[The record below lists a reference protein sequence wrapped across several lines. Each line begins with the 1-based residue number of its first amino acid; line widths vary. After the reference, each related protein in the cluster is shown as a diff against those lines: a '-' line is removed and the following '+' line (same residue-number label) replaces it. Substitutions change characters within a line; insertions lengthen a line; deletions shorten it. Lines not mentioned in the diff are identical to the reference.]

1 MKTKQIIQT
10 NLLFF
15 ARYFKLVALA
25 ILIAVAVIVGSLV
38 IGDSVRSSLVKRVQ
52 ERLGNTESVIFTQ
65 HTFLNEDFLLQPIFK
80 SSARGILLANGF
92 IPANGTLIPVM
103 VWGVDD
109 MNIPAGSAIIN
120 NALHEE
126 LNMGIPDDLVL
137 RLPAKGMVPSGSMF
151 VTENYTT
158 SLRLQVTKIADAE
171 EGGNISLK
179 NEQAL
184 PFNLFVNRKE
194 LAQTMDMQGK
204 INLILSDNKIS
215 AGSLQKVWNYNASG
229 LSVQQRNGFSEILS
243 DRVFL
248 QKDVVDNIKAHNAS
262 ANRMFSYLANA
273 LNSAKASVPYSF
285 ITASDSYKNEPLK
298 KDEIILSDYTA
309 NKLKVSV
316 GDPVSV
322 QFYTSK
328 DFKTLE
334 TDSVLL
340 HVKQIVPLADLQ
352 ADTTLSANFP
362 GISDVERC
370 TEWNSD
376 LPINMDLI
384 TKEDERYWEQ
394 YRTTPKAILP
404 YKAVADKWG
413 NAFGIATG
421 VRVYNS
427 SPDLSSLQPQMFGIQ
442 VIYPREAGIYAA
454 KNGVDFSGLFIALG
468 FFIIISAMLLM
479 IIPLSEM
486 LYQREDE
493 LSLLKSLG
501 YTTKR
506 IHALLWKES
515 VPVVLIASVLGVITG
530 LIYTMV
536 VMWLLGSFWKGATH
550 TEGFSVYPHWIT
562 LISGFA
568 IGIVLS
574 LVVLHRVI
582 SNNLKEKTP
591 KKRSGQKS
599 LLLKKWLLLGL
610 SLITLFVALYNIFIL
625 TSVILFSV
633 VGVLLMI
640 TFALLGDYFI
650 CTKGKA
656 SEHTFS
662 PAKMI
667 FRTLYANRKQ
677 SLMAYISLAFGVFT
691 VFSVGLN
698 RQGFSDSSQIS
709 KATGGYSLWCESS
722 IPVYHNIN
730 TRAGRKKLNLQ
741 ELPRQA
747 GILQCLRYSA
757 DEASCLNLNKVA
769 TPSVLGIDLQ
779 KLFKVPL
786 AIQNSIYGQS
796 GDALVK
802 RFKKADNHIIP
813 ALIDATVLQWSLAK
827 RLGDTLYY
835 TSEDGERVGMLLAGT
850 LPNTIFQGYILIDQ
864 HLFSEIWPTIKGSE
878 LWLMDVGPDK
888 TEEVKTL
895 VSQAMHEYG
904 VRVTTTSDRLK
915 QFYSVTDTYLTI
927 FLTLG
932 GIGLL
937 LGIFAFIIVIRKNL
951 NIRQKEIAFYSTLG
965 FRSSVIKDIL
975 YHENRIVP
983 LYAIATGIVSAVI
996 GIGTNY
1002 INVNTGIWLTAS
1014 VFTLLFVLLTIV
1026 FVKQMI
1032 KREMRLKERT
1042 G

>member
-1 MKTKQIIQT
+1 VKTKQIIQT
-10 NLLFF
+10 NLVFF

-52 ERLGNTESVIFTQ
+52 ERLGNTETVIFTQ
-65 HTFLNEDFLLQPIFK
+65 NTFLNKELLSQPIFK
-80 SSARGILLANGF
+80 SSARGALLTNGF
-92 IPANGTLIPVM
+92 IPANGSLIPIM

-109 MNIPAGSAIIN
+109 MDIPGGSAIIN
-120 NALHEE
+120 NALRKE
-126 LNMGIPDDLVL
+126 LNIDASDDLVL

-151 VTENYTT
+151 VTKNYTT
-158 SLRLQVTKIADAE
+158 SLRLQLVKTVGAD
-171 EGGNISLK
+171 EGGNVSLK
-179 NEQAL
+179 NEQTL
-184 PFNLFVNRKE
+184 PLNLFVNRKE
-194 LAQTMDMQGK
+194 LAWAMDIQGK
-204 INLILSDNKIS
+204 INLILSADKIS
-215 AGSLQKVWNYNASG
+215 AGSWQKAWDYQTSG
-229 LSVQQRNGFSEILS
+229 LSVQQRNGFSEITS

-273 LNSAKASVPYSF
+273 LNSARASVPYSF
-285 ITASDSYKNEPLK
+285 ITASDSYKNEPLQ

-309 NKLKVSV
+309 NRLKVSV
-316 GDPVSV
+316 GDPVSI
-322 QFYTSK
+322 QFFISR

-334 TDSVLL
+334 TDSVFLR
-340 HVKQIVPLADLQ
+340 VKQIVPLAELQ

-362 GISDVERC
+362 GISNVERC

-413 NAFGIATG
+413 SAYGTATDI
-421 VRVYNS
+421 RVYGS

-442 VIYPREAGIYAA
+442 VIHPRESGIYAA

-486 LYQREDE
+486 LYQRKDE
-493 LSLLKSLG
+493 LDLLKSLG

-515 VPVVLIASVLGVITG
+515 IPVVLIASILGVITG
-530 LIYTMV
+530 LIYTAV

-562 LISGFA
+562 LITGFA
-568 IGIVLS
+568 TGIVLS

-591 KKRSGQKS
+591 KKRSGRRS
-599 LLLKKWLLLGL
+599 LQLKKWLLIGV
-610 SLITLFVALYNIFIL
+610 SLITLFVALYNIFVL

-633 VGVLLMI
+633 VGALLMI

-656 SEHTFS
+656 AEHAFSSE
-662 PAKMI
+662 KMI
-667 FRTLYANRKQ
+667 FRTIYANKKQ
-677 SLMAYISLAFGVFT
+677 ALMAYISLAFGVFT

-709 KATGGYSLWCESS
+709 KATGGYDLWCESS

-730 TRAGRKKLNLQ
+730 TRAGRNKLNLQ
-741 ELPRQA
+741 ELPAQA
-747 GILQCLRYSA
+747 GIMQCLRYSA

-769 TPSVLGIDLQ
+769 TPSVLGVDLQ
-779 KLFKVPL
+779 KLFKGPL

-796 GDALVK
+796 GDALVD
-802 RFKKADNHIIP
+802 RFKKIDNPIVP
-813 ALIDATVLQWSLAK
+813 ALIDAAVLEWSLAK
-827 RLGDTLYY
+827 KLGDTLYY
-835 TSEDGERVGMLLAGT
+835 TSADGGHVGIVLAGT

-864 HLFSEIWPTIKGSE
+864 HLFSGIWPTIKGSE

-888 TEEVKTL
+888 TEEVKAL

-951 NIRQKEIAFYSTLG
+951 SIRQKEIALYGTLG
-965 FRSSVIKDIL
+965 FQPFVIKDIL
-975 YHENRIVP
+975 YRENRIVP

-996 GIGTNY
+996 GIGSGY

-1014 VFTLLFVLLTIV
+1014 IFTLLFVLLTIV

-1032 KREMRLKERT
+1032 RREMRPKERT